1 MGPFA
6 TREVILLPFPFSDLS
21 ASKLRPALL
30 LANAGKGDWV
40 LCQITS
46 KPYADAR
53 AITLTEADFAQG
65 GLRLT
70 SYTRAGKLFTAHES
84 LFQRVAGTLQAAAHQ
99 HVVEQVVS
107 PCCVKKRQGQK
118 LGGLGELKTRF
129 RRKCSSRLRWPS
141 TQLCPG
147 FAGNW
152 GGRHGGAS
160 TAIRLGPRLCG
171 ATQRRPDA

>member
-6 TREVILLPFPFSDLS
+6 TRQVILLPFPFSDLS

-53 AITLTEADFAQG
+53 AITLTEADFVQG

-70 SYTRAGKLFTAHES
+70 SYARAGKLFTAHES
-84 LFQRVAGTLQAAAHQ
+84 PFQRVAGTLQAAAHQ
-99 HVVEQVVS
+99 HVVEQVVA
-107 PCCVKKRQGQK
+107 
-118 LGGLGELKTRF
+118 L
-129 RRKCSSRLRWPS
+129 
-141 TQLCPG
+141 LCEETPG
-147 FAGNW
+147 TEAGRA
-152 GGRHGGAS
+152 G
-160 TAIRLGPRLCG
+160 
-171 ATQRRPDA
+171 